1 MSALDTRTFRADNLE
16 QALGDVRNLLGPEAI
31 VLRQREGIVGGIGG
45 FFGKRCVEVD
55 VEVPDTENVR
65 REAEAAMPAAR
76 RLERLYGRRHV
87 STSGGTDRGHSAS
100 RPTTTIRATSSGRCS
115 TSRRSS
121 PRLSPKRWTSSPA
134 AAAEPL
140 APEATPVRAS
150 RRCAIEPVAQL
161 SPQPAGQDCRA
172 AATGAELVPTSPSG
186 SMSLTVALTSAGIDL
201 RLAESIVSDADSQLR
216 VFDPAEPFEN
226 QVRQALAARIPTRR
240 LGGRFRRR
248 VIALVGAPGSGK
260 TSAAARLCEA
270 HVASGRRVIALS
282 LEPVR
287 RTLELGR
294 RTEALDVELI
304 AADHPGLIDFALA
317 RLARAEIV
325 IVDTPGIAPG
335 DEAGWAR
342 LAMLLG
348 PIAPHE
354 THLLLPGTLDSAA
367 IDANLGSA
375 SEKLQVDRLMLTHLD
390 GSTGPG
396 PAVSA
401 AIRAGIPISATAS
414 ATKLVPADSYRLAE
428 RILP

>member
-1 MSALDTRTFRADNLE
+1 MSALETRTFRADNLE

-55 VEVPDTENVR
+55 VELPVDDGAPKPIAMPARAVTNAYFSSESLRAV
-65 REAEAAMPAAR
+65 EADEDDPGDLFRDLLDESSVFASTLADALDEPVDVAPEPESIRFDFEPIAAMPVIPEPSLPEPPPPIAA
-76 RLERLYGRRHV
+76 
-87 STSGGTDRGHSAS
+87 SAPS
-100 RPTTTIRATSSGRCS
+100 
-115 TSRRSS
+115 
-121 PRLSPKRWTSSPA
+121 
-134 AAAEPL
+134 
-140 APEATPVRAS
+140 
-150 RRCAIEPVAQL
+150 
-161 SPQPAGQDCRA
+161 
-172 AATGAELVPTSPSG
+172 AELVPASAVG

-216 VFDPAEPFEN
+216 VFDPTEPFAN
-226 QVRQALAARIPTRR
+226 QVREMLAARIPTRR

-270 HVASGRRVIALS
+270 HVASGRRVVALS

-294 RTEALDVELI
+294 QTEALDIELI
-304 AADHPGLIDFALA
+304 TADHPALIDFALT
-317 RLARAEIV
+317 RLARAETV
-325 IVDTPGIAPG
+325 IVDTPGIAAG

-354 THLLLPGTLDSAA
+354 THLLLPGTLDAA
-367 IDANLGSA
+367 GIDAGLGSA
-375 SEKLQVDRLMLTHLD
+375 SEKLRIDRLMLTHLEGPM
-390 GSTGPG
+390 GSG

-414 ATKLVPADSYRLAE
+414 PFRVVPADPYRLAA

>member
-1 MSALDTRTFRADNLE
+1 MSVLETRTFRADNLE

-55 VEVPDTENVR
+55 VELPPV
-65 REAEAAMPAAR
+65 EASAKPSAMPARAVSSAYFSSESLSAVEPDDDDPGDLFR
-76 RLERLYGRRHV
+76 NLLDESSVFASTLADAMDEQPSAGVPDPDPVRL
-87 STSGGTDRGHSAS
+87 DF
-100 RPTTTIRATSSGRCS
+100 
-115 TSRRSS
+115 
-121 PRLSPKRWTSSPA
+121 
-134 AAAEPL
+134 EPID
-140 APEATPVRAS
+140 ATPATPTPALREAPPAIVAS
-150 RRCAIEPVAQL
+150 VSR
-161 SPQPAGQDCRA
+161 
-172 AATGAELVPTSPSG
+172 AELVPVSAFGPA
-186 SMSLTVALTSAGIDL
+186 SLTIALTSAGIDL
-201 RLAESIVSDADSQLR
+201 RLAESIVSDAESQLR
-216 VFDPAEPFEN
+216 VFDPTEPFVN
-226 QVRQALAARIPTRR
+226 QVREMLAARIPTRR
-240 LGGRFRRR
+240 LGARFRRR

-270 HVASGRRVIALS
+270 HVASGRRVIVLS

-287 RTLELGR
+287 RALELVR
-294 RTEALDVELI
+294 QTEALDVELI
-304 AADHPGLIDFALA
+304 TVDHPGLIDFAL
-317 RLARAEIV
+317 RHIGGAETV

-354 THLLLPGTLDSAA
+354 SHLLVPGTLDAA
-367 IDANLGSA
+367 GIDASLGSA
-375 SEKLQVDRLMLTHLD
+375 SERLQIDRLILTNLD
-390 GSTGPG
+390 EAPGLEAGSGPG

-414 ATKLVPADSYRLAE
+414 ATLLVPADPYRLAT